1 MLALEFAID
10 IYNDS
15 KSTFNKHY
23 TAYWRW
29 SVSFNSVVPILPS
42 FPYKIAVIHSIYPC
56 TILTQYIVII
66 IA

>member
-1 MLALEFAID
+1 MLALEFAIY
-10 IYNDS
+10 IFNES

-23 TAYWRW
+23 IAYWRW
-29 SVSFNSVVPILPS
+29 LLSFNSVVPILPS
-42 FPYKIAVIHSIYPC
+42 IPYKIAVIHPIYPC